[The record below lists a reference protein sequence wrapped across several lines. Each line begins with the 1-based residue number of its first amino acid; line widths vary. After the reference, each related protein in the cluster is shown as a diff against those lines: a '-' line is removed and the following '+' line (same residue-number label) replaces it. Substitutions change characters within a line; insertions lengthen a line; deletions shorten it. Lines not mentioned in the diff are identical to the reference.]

1 VIKRKKNTSR
11 NIFGFIVILVT
22 TGVVLFPIYWMACT
36 SFKNESDIFRLPP
49 EIFPSKFTWEN
60 YSTALTRTPI
70 PTFFLNTA
78 INVAGTLVISL
89 ICASMAAYAI
99 SRFKFR
105 LRLPYLGIIL
115 ISQMLPLIT
124 LIVPLYIIL
133 GNLKMFNNRL
143 ALIFVYSALLIPI
156 STWLFLGYIN
166 TIPREIDEAA
176 RIDGCTN
183 LMILFRIVI
192 PLSKPGLMAV
202 GLNTAITVWQEL
214 ILAMTL
220 TSLDA
225 YRPLMAGVSAT
236 ITKAGVRW
244 GQMTATG
251 VIACIPILIVYIFCQ
266 RYLIRGLT
274 GGAVKG

>member
-1 VIKRKKNTSR
+1 MIKQIKMRPAP
-11 NIFGFIVILVT
+11 IFGFIVILVT
-22 TGVVLFPIYWMACT
+22 TVVVLFPIYWMACT
-36 SFKNESDIFRLPP
+36 SFKNESAIFRLPP
-49 EIFPSKFTWEN
+49 EIFPSKFTREN
-60 YSTALTRTPI
+60 YSTALTKTPI
-70 PTFFLNTA
+70 PAFFLNTV
-78 INVAGTLVISL
+78 INAAGTLLVSL
-89 ICASMAAYAI
+89 VCASMAAYAI
-99 SRFKFR
+99 SRFKFT
-105 LRLPYLGIIL
+105 LKIPYLGIIL
-115 ISQMLPLIT
+115 VSQMLPLIT

-143 ALIFVYSALLIPI
+143 VLIFVYSALLIPI

-183 LMILFRIVI
+183 LTILFRIII

-202 GLNTAITVWQEL
+202 GLNIAITVWQEL

-220 TSLDA
+220 TNLDT
-225 YRPLMAGVSAT
+225 YRPLMAGVSAS

-251 VIACIPILIVYIFCQ
+251 VIACIPILIIYIFCQ

>member
-1 VIKRKKNTSR
+1 MIKQIKMRPAP
-11 NIFGFIVILVT
+11 IFGFIVILVT
-22 TGVVLFPIYWMACT
+22 TVVVLFPIYWMACT
-36 SFKNESDIFRLPP
+36 SFKNESAIFRLPP
-49 EIFPSKFTWEN
+49 EIFPSKFTREN
-60 YSTALTRTPI
+60 YSTALTKTPI
-70 PTFFLNTA
+70 PAFFLNTV
-78 INVAGTLVISL
+78 INAAGTLLVSL
-89 ICASMAAYAI
+89 VCASMAAYAI
-99 SRFKFR
+99 SRFKFT
-105 LRLPYLGIIL
+105 LKIPYLGIIL
-115 ISQMLPLIT
+115 VSQMLPLIT

-143 ALIFVYSALLIPI
+143 VLIFVYSALLIPI

-183 LMILFRIVI
+183 LTILFRIII

-202 GLNTAITVWQEL
+202 GLNIAITVWQEL

-220 TSLDA
+220 TNLDT
-225 YRPLMAGVSAT
+225 YRPLMAGVSAA

-251 VIACIPILIVYIFCQ
+251 VIACIPILIIYIFCQ